1 MHEIAEFG
9 VAAHWKYKEGEGGGD
24 PTLDTRYEWVR
35 DLLENPDSERAT
47 EFVAE
52 FQTDLAGEEIYVFT
66 PQGDL
71 MTLPKG
77 ATPVDFAFRVHT
89 QIGYHCNG
97 AKVNDRVVP
106 LSEELRSGDQVEI
119 MTSKRKTPNAAW
131 MQFVV
136 TQKARSRIRHW
147 LNEKRREFIR
157 KGQEAWEKK
166 AHRKRLTLSDH
177 ELQRIAV
184 RMKFA
189 NSQELFYEIGKGLL
203 DPTDVARMAQL
214 MKERHEEKQAESVTD
229 ENVVRIAH
237 ERFLDEAQ
245 AVGEPALLIDGQKQT
260 GIATRYA
267 TCCNPIPG
275 DAVFGYLT
283 RDGVIKIHR
292 KTCVN
297 SSHLFKN
304 PDRIV
309 SIEWTRQK
317 DVQFMAALRIV
328 GEDRVG
334 MISDITDSISRGF
347 KTNIRSIS
355 VESIDGVFEGS
366 LVLDVKDLK
375 HLKKVMQRLRR
386 IKGVIGVYRFD
397 EPRTAREQR

>member
-1 MHEIAEFG
+1 VAEFG
-9 VAAHWKYKEGEGGGD
+9 VAAHWKYKEGPETND
-24 PTLDTRYEWVR
+24 PSLDTRYEWVR

-52 FQTDLAGEEIYVFT
+52 FQRDLAGEEIYVFT
-66 PQGDL
+66 PRGDL

-89 QIGYHCNG
+89 QVGYHCNG
-97 AKVNDRVVP
+97 ARVNDRVVP
-106 LSEELRSGDQVEI
+106 LSEKLRSGDQVEI
-119 MTSKRKTPNAAW
+119 LTSKRKTPNAAW

-136 TQKARSRIRHW
+136 TQKAKSRIRHW
-147 LNEKRREFIR
+147 LNEKRREFIK

-166 AHRKRLTLSDH
+166 AHRKHISLSEH
-177 ELQRIAV
+177 ELQRLAV

-189 NSQELFYEIGKGLL
+189 NTQELYYEIGKGLL
-203 DPTDVARMAQL
+203 DPTDVARMAEQL
-214 MKERHEEKQAESVTD
+214 KEQREERQADLLTD

-237 ERFLDEAQ
+237 ERFLDQAQ
-245 AVGEPALLIDGQKQT
+245 AIGQPALLIEGERHT
-260 GIATRYA
+260 GIATQYA
-267 TCCNPIPG
+267 SCCNPIPG

-283 RDGVIKIHR
+283 REGVIKIHR

-297 SSHLFKN
+297 STHLFKSQ
-304 PDRIV
+304 DRIV

-355 VESIDGVFEGS
+355 VESNDGVFEGS
-366 LVLDVKDLK
+366 LVLDVMDLK

-386 IKGVIGVYRFD
+386 IKGVVGVYRFD
-397 EPRTAREQR
+397 EPRGAREQR